1 MESLTLTYRD
11 DDRMPLIL
19 AIRAMARRINNL
31 DVGIAK
37 ITGGDEYEAALFD
50 GAAHV
55 IIEHLEYLYDEAA
68 KGKKTIIFCAPSKDG
83 GLDLVVP
90 QHISSVAQFKRH

>member
-1 MESLTLTYRD
+1 MKRHF
-11 DDRMPLIL
+11 
-19 AIRAMARRINNL
+19 N
-31 DVGIAK
+31 
-37 ITGGDEYEAALFD
+37 
-50 GAAHV
+50 GAANV

>member
-1 MESLTLTYRD
+1 
-11 DDRMPLIL
+11 MPLIL
-19 AIRAMARRINNL
+19 AIRAMARRYYDL
-31 DVGIAK
+31 DVRVVK
-37 ITGGDEYEAALFD
+37 IFGCDEYEAALFN
-50 GAAHV
+50 GAANV